1 MRETPRGR
9 TDLVAELE
17 TTIRHSTSVVIPDS
31 DLARLFHQLNNQ
43 LGVILANAELL
54 EKRVAE
60 ETHRARAG
68 QVVVSVLNAI
78 AIIQQI
84 RQLADP
90 STAGQ

>member
-1 MRETPRGR
+1 MRETPRGK
-9 TDLVAELE
+9 TGSVAELE
-17 TTIRHSTSVVIPDS
+17 ITIRHSTSVVIPDS

-90 STAGQ
+90 STAER